1 MKALLIATALALPA
15 ATLVHAQSTG
25 TGTGAGSGTGTT
37 GTTTATTPGGPG
49 NTASGYSAWNSG
61 SDYSLLP
68 WTRRGY
74 VGLNIGKPDY
84 QGDCPTGFSCDD
96 ANARAHLYT
105 GGFVNDWLGAE
116 LGYQY
121 EGKADRAG
129 GTMRAE
135 GINLSLVLH
144 APLGQFH
151 LYGKV
156 GGLYARTK
164 VSADALS
171 GVSTGKETGWG
182 SSVAIGA
189 GFDFTPS
196 SGVVLELARNRYRF
210 AGDVRENIDS
220 ANIGYVHRF

>member
-25 TGTGAGSGTGTT
+25 TGTS
-37 GTTTATTPGGPG
+37 GTTTATTPG
-49 NTASGYSAWNSG
+49 SGTTMSAYGSG

-74 VGLNIGKPDY
+74 VGLNIGKPDFK
-84 QGDCPTGFSCDD
+84 GDCPTGFSCDD

-129 GTMRAE
+129 GSLRAE

-156 GGLYARTK
+156 GGLYGRTK

-171 GVSTGKETGWG
+171 GVTTGKETGWG
-182 SSVAIGA
+182 SSYALGA
-189 GFDFTPS
+189 GFDFTPA

-210 AGDVRENIDS
+210 PGDVRENIDS

>member
-25 TGTGAGSGTGTT
+25 TGTS
-37 GTTTATTPGGPG
+37 GTTTATTPG
-49 NTASGYSAWNSG
+49 SGTTMSAYGSG

-74 VGLNIGKPDY
+74 VGLNIGKPDFK
-84 QGDCPTGFSCDD
+84 GDCPTGFSCDD
-96 ANARAHLYT
+96 ADARVHLYT

-116 LGYQY
+116 LGYQH

-129 GTMRAE
+129 GSMRAE

-151 LYGKV
+151 VYGKV
-156 GGLYARTK
+156 GGLYGRTK
-164 VSADALS
+164 VSADLLS

-189 GFDFTPS
+189 GYDFTPS
-196 SGVVLELARNRYRF
+196 SGVVLELTRNRYRF
-210 AGDVRENIDS
+210 PGDTRENIDS
-220 ANIGYVHRF
+220 ANLGYVYRF

>member
-15 ATLVHAQSTG
+15 VTLVHAQS
-25 TGTGAGSGTGTT
+25 SGTG
-37 GTTTATTPGGPG
+37 
-49 NTASGYSAWNSG
+49 SSQSAWDSG

-68 WTRRGY
+68 WTQRGY

-84 QGDCPTGFSCDD
+84 KGDCPAGFSCDD
-96 ANARAHLYT
+96 ADARAHLYT

-129 GTMRAE
+129 GSMRAE

-156 GGLYARTK
+156 GGLYGRTK

-171 GVSTGKETGWG
+171 GVATGKETGWG
-182 SSVAIGA
+182 ASYALGA

-196 SGVVLELARNRYRF
+196 SGVVLEVTRNRYRF
-210 AGDVRENIDS
+210 PGDVRENIDS